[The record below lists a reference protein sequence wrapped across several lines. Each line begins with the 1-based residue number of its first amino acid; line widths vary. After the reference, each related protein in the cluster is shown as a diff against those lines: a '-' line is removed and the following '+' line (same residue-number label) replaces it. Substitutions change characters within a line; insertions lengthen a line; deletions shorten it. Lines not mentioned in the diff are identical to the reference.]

1 MMNLSPSAIL
11 PDDAAQATLIGR
23 AQVPGTP
30 GGPSPVLI
38 DPEQVYDLSGLAPTC
53 VELLSRADVVDAV
66 KAYRGKPIGV
76 LADVLTNSDAGK
88 RDPQRPYFLAPCDL
102 QTIKAC
108 GVTFVSSMLERVIEE
123 QTLGDLKLAE
133 TIRKSLS
140 EEIGASISNVKPGS
154 PEAMRVKESLLK
166 RNLWSQYLEVGIGPD
181 AEVFTKAQPMS
192 AVGLG
197 AEIGIHPA
205 SLWSNPEPELVM
217 VVNPR
222 GEMVGAA
229 LGNDVNLRDFEGR
242 SALLLG
248 RGKDNNGSCAIGP
261 FIRLFDRHFDL
272 DDARATKIE
281 IEVGGAE
288 GFKLQGIS
296 DLTKI
301 SRDIADL
308 VSQTINSHH
317 QYPDGLMLFLGTMFA
332 PIQDRDAPG
341 QGFTHK
347 INDTVTI
354 HAARL
359 GTLVNQVNHTD
370 KIPPWN
376 FGAQALFRNLA
387 ERGLLTISGQRIDS
401 PRN

>member
-1 MMNLSPSAIL
+1 MNLTPQAIL
-11 PDDAAQATLIGR
+11 PEDAAQATLIGR
-23 AQVPGTP
+23 AQIPGNPT
-30 GGPSPVLI
+30 GPSPVLV
-38 DPEQVYDLSGLAPTC
+38 DPEYVYDLSGIAATC
-53 VELLSRADVVDAV
+53 SELLSRADVLEAV
-66 KAYRGKPIGV
+66 RGAQRKPIGK
-76 LADVLTNSDAGK
+76 LADVLTNSDAAQ
-88 RDPQRPYFLAPCDL
+88 RNPNRPYFLAPCDL
-102 QTIKAC
+102 QTVKAC

-123 QTLGDLKLAE
+123 QAKGDLKLAE
-133 TIRKSLS
+133 TIRKSLGD
-140 EEIGASISNVKPGS
+140 EIGASISSVKPGS
-154 PEAMRVKESLLK
+154 PEALRVKESLVK

-205 SLWSNPEPELVM
+205 SHWNNPEPELVM

-222 GEMVGAA
+222 GDIIGAA

-261 FIRLFDRHFDL
+261 FIRLFDKHFSL
-272 DDARATKIE
+272 NDARETKIE
-281 IEVGGAE
+281 IEVTGND
-288 GFKLQGIS
+288 GFKMSGVS
-296 DLTKI
+296 DLKKI

-308 VSQTINSHH
+308 VGQTINPHH

-332 PIQDRDAPG
+332 PIQDRGAAG

-347 INDTVTI
+347 LGDMVTI
-354 HAARL
+354 RASRL
-359 GTLVNQVNHTD
+359 GTLVNRVNHTD

-376 FGAQALFRNLA
+376 FGSQALFRNLA
-387 ERGLLTISGQRIDS
+387 ERGLLAAHH
-401 PRN
+401 

>member
-1 MMNLSPSAIL
+1 MNLTPAAIL
-11 PDDAAQATLIGR
+11 PDDAEQATLIGR
-23 AQVPGTP
+23 AHVPGNP
-30 GGPSPVLI
+30 GGPSPVRVE
-38 DPEQVYDLSGLAPTC
+38 PEQVYDLSALAPTC
-53 VELLSRADVVDAV
+53 AELLSRADLVDAV
-66 KAYRGKPIGV
+66 KSSQAKPLGT
-76 LADVLTNSDAGK
+76 LADVLANSDPSK
-88 RDPQRPYFLAPCDL
+88 RDSQRPYFLAPCDL
-102 QTIKAC
+102 QTVKAC

-123 QTLGDLKLAE
+123 QAKGDLKLAE
-133 TIRKSLS
+133 SIRKSLGN
-140 EEIGASISNVKPGS
+140 EIGASISSVKPGS
-154 PEAMRVKESLLK
+154 PEALRFKESLLK

-205 SLWSNPEPELVM
+205 SHWNNPEPELVM
-217 VVNPR
+217 AVNPR
-222 GEMVGAA
+222 GEIVGAA

-261 FIRLFDRHFDL
+261 FIRLFDRHFTL

-281 IEVGGAE
+281 IEVTGSD
-288 GFKLQGIS
+288 GFKLEGIS
-296 DLTKI
+296 DLKKI

-308 VSQTINSHH
+308 VSQTINPHH

-347 INDTVTI
+347 LGDTVTI
-354 HAARL
+354 RSARL
-359 GTLVNQVNHTD
+359 GTLVNRVNHTD
-370 KIPPWN
+370 HIPPWT
-376 FGAQALFRNLA
+376 FGTQALIRNLA
-387 ERGLLTISGQRIDS
+387 ERGLLSAHR
-401 PRN
+401 

>member
-1 MMNLSPSAIL
+1 MAMYLTPAAIL
-11 PDDAAQATLIGR
+11 PDDAGQATLIGR
-23 AQVPGTP
+23 AHIPGSP

-38 DPEQVYDLSGLAPTC
+38 DTDQVYDLSSIAPTC
-53 VELLSRADVVDAV
+53 AELLSRTDRLEAV
-66 KAYRGKPIGV
+66 RAGGSKPIGK
-76 LADVLTNSDAGK
+76 LADLLTNSDADR

-123 QTLGDLKLAE
+123 QAKGDLKLAE
-133 TIRKSLS
+133 SIRKSVG
-140 EEIGASISNVKPGS
+140 EEIGASISSVKPGS
-154 PEAMRVKESLLK
+154 PEAMRVKESLVK

-205 SLWSNPEPELVM
+205 SHWNNPEPELVM
-217 VVNPR
+217 VVNPH
-222 GEMVGAA
+222 GEIVGAT

-261 FIRLFDRHFDL
+261 FIRLFDRHFSL
-272 DDARATKIE
+272 DDARAAKIE
-281 IEVGGAE
+281 IEVSGND
-288 GFKLQGIS
+288 GFKLQGVS
-296 DLTKI
+296 DLKKI

-308 VSQTINSHH
+308 VGQTINPHH

-347 INDTVTI
+347 LGDTVTI
-354 HAARL
+354 RSPRL
-359 GTLVNQVNHTD
+359 GTLVNRVNHTD
-370 KIPPWN
+370 KIPPWS
-376 FGAQALFRNLA
+376 FGSQALFRNLA
-387 ERGLLTISGQRIDS
+387 ERGLLTAHR
-401 PRN
+401 

>member
-1 MMNLSPSAIL
+1 MNLTADTIL
-11 PDDAAQATLIGR
+11 PEDAARATLIGR
-23 AQVPGTP
+23 AHVPGSP

-38 DPEQVYDLSGLAPTC
+38 DTEQVYDLSSIAPTC
-53 VELLSRADVVDAV
+53 AELLSRADVVNAV
-66 KAYRGKPIGV
+66 KASRAKLIGKV
-76 LADVLTNSDAGK
+76 ADVLANSDAGK
-88 RDPQRPYFLAPCDL
+88 RDPQQAYFLAPCDL
-102 QTIKAC
+102 QTVKAC

-123 QTLGDLKLAE
+123 QAKGDLKLAE
-133 TIRKSLS
+133 SIRKSLG
-140 EEIGASISNVKPGS
+140 EEIGASISSVKPGS
-154 PEAMRVKESLLK
+154 KEAMRVKESLVK

-205 SLWSNPEPELVM
+205 SHWNNPEPELVM
-217 VVNPR
+217 VVNAR
-222 GEMVGAA
+222 GEIVGAA

-261 FIRLFDRHFDL
+261 FIRLFDEHFSL

-281 IEVGGAE
+281 IEVAGTDGYKLE
-288 GFKLQGIS
+288 GVS
-296 DLTKI
+296 DLKKI

-308 VSQTINSHH
+308 VGQTINSHH

-347 INDTVTI
+347 LGDTVTI
-354 HAARL
+354 RSSRL
-359 GTLVNQVNHTD
+359 GTLVNRVNHTD
-370 KIPPWN
+370 KIPPWS
-376 FGAQALFRNLA
+376 FGSQALFRNLA
-387 ERGLLTISGQRIDS
+387 ERNLLGAHR
-401 PRN
+401 

>member
-1 MMNLSPSAIL
+1 MNLTPQAIL
-11 PDDAAQATLIGR
+11 PEDAAQATLIGR
-23 AQVPGTP
+23 AQIPGNPT
-30 GGPSPVLI
+30 GPSPALV
-38 DPEQVYDLSGLAPTC
+38 DPEYVYDLSGIAATC
-53 VELLSRADVVDAV
+53 SELLSRADVLEAV
-66 KAYRGKPIGV
+66 RGAQRKPIGK
-76 LADVLTNSDAGK
+76 LADVLTNSDAAQ
-88 RDPQRPYFLAPCDL
+88 RNPNRPYFLAPCDL
-102 QTIKAC
+102 QTVKAC

-123 QTLGDLKLAE
+123 QAKGDLKLAE
-133 TIRKSLS
+133 TIRKSLG
-140 EEIGASISNVKPGS
+140 EEIGASISSVKPGS
-154 PEAMRVKESLLK
+154 PEALRVKESLVK

-205 SLWSNPEPELVM
+205 SHWNNPEPELVM

-222 GEMVGAA
+222 GDIIGAA

-261 FIRLFDRHFDL
+261 FIRLFDKHFSL
-272 DDARATKIE
+272 NDARETKIE
-281 IEVGGAE
+281 IEVTGND
-288 GFKLQGIS
+288 GFKMSGVS
-296 DLTKI
+296 DLKKI

-308 VSQTINSHH
+308 VGQTINPHH

-332 PIQDRDAPG
+332 PIQDRGAAG

-347 INDTVTI
+347 LGDMVTI
-354 HAARL
+354 RASRL
-359 GTLVNQVNHTD
+359 GTLVNRVNHTD

-376 FGAQALFRNLA
+376 FGSQALFRNLA
-387 ERGLLTISGQRIDS
+387 ERGLLAAHH
-401 PRN
+401 

>member
-1 MMNLSPSAIL
+1 MNLTPLSIL
-11 PDDAAQATLIGR
+11 PEDASQATLIGR
-23 AQVPGTP
+23 AQIPGNP
-30 GGPSPVLI
+30 AGPSPVLI
-38 DPEQVYDLSGLAPTC
+38 DSEHVFDLSNIASTC
-53 VELLSRADVVDAV
+53 AELLSRDDVLQAV
-66 KAYRGKPIGV
+66 RSAHDKTLGK
-76 LADVLTNSDAGK
+76 LADILANSDADK
-88 RDPQRPYFLAPCDL
+88 REANQPYLLAPCDL
-102 QTIKAC
+102 QTVKAC

-123 QTLGDLKLAE
+123 QAKGDLKLAD
-133 TIRKSLS
+133 TIRKSLG
-140 EEIGASISNVKPGS
+140 EEIGASIASVKPGS
-154 PEAMRVKESLLK
+154 PEAMRVKESLVK

-205 SLWSNPEPELVM
+205 SQWNNPEPELVM

-222 GEMVGAA
+222 GDIIGAA

-261 FIRLFDRHFDL
+261 FIRLFDTHFSL
-272 DDARATKIE
+272 NDARETKIE
-281 IEVGGAE
+281 IEVSGVD

-308 VSQTINSHH
+308 VGQTINKHH

-332 PIQDRDAPG
+332 PIQDRGAPG

-347 INDTVTI
+347 LGDTVTI
-354 HAARL
+354 RAPRL
-359 GTLVNQVNHTD
+359 GTLVNRVNHTD

-376 FGAQALFRNLA
+376 FGSQSLFRNLA
-387 ERGLLTISGQRIDS
+387 ERGLLATHR
-401 PRN
+401 

>member
-1 MMNLSPSAIL
+1 MMNLTPEAIL
-11 PDDAAQATLIGR
+11 PEDAAQATLIGR
-23 AQVPGTP
+23 AHVPGSP

-38 DPEQVYDLSGLAPTC
+38 DPEQVYDLSRLAPTC
-53 VELLSRADVVDAV
+53 AELLSRTDVVDAV
-66 KAYRGKPIGV
+66 KAFRAKPIGK
-76 LADVLTNSDAGK
+76 LADVLMNSDADK
-88 RDPQRPYFLAPCDL
+88 RDSQRPYFLAPCDL
-102 QTIKAC
+102 QTVKAC

-123 QTLGDLKLAE
+123 QAKGDVKLAQS
-133 TIRKSLS
+133 IRKSLGD
-140 EEIGASISNVKPGS
+140 EIGASISSVKPGS

-197 AEIGIHPA
+197 AEIGIHPR
-205 SLWSNPEPELVM
+205 SHWNNPEPELVM

-222 GEMVGAA
+222 GEIVGAA

-261 FIRLFDRHFDL
+261 FIRLFDQHFDL

-281 IEVGGAE
+281 IEVTGSD
-288 GFKLQGIS
+288 GFKLEGIS

-308 VSQTINSHH
+308 VGQTINPHH

-347 INDTVTI
+347 LGDTVTI
-354 HAARL
+354 RASRL
-359 GTLVNQVNHTD
+359 GALVNRVNHTD

-376 FGAQALFRNLA
+376 FGAQALYRNLA
-387 ERGLLTISGQRIDS
+387 ERGLLIAYR
-401 PRN
+401 